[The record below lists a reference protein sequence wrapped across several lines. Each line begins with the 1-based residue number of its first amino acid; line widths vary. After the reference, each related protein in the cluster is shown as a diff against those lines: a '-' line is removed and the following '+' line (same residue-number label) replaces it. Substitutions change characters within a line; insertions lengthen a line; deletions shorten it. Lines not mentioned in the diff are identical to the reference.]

1 MKKISILSALLL
13 FGLPGMLF
21 CQTTLYGLTYGG
33 GQGTG
38 SIIQYTSATNA
49 LTSVFNFPNTPYYP
63 ANGLVQAGNGKLYGM
78 TQAGGTSDS
87 GAVYSFD
94 PATNTKVDLA
104 NFNSTTGGIPVGSM
118 VLASN
123 GKLYGMTYSGGSYG
137 TGTIFTFNPAT
148 NKILKL
154 FDFNGTN
161 GANPQGNLIQATNKK
176 LYGMTTFGGSNNFGT
191 IFSFD
196 LITNTAIKLFDFDS
210 TNGAYPYGSLVQAS
224 NGKLYG
230 TTFAGG
236 IYGDLYSGGYGT
248 VFSFDAVTNTHVKL
262 FDFNQTNGANP
273 ASSLVQASNGKL
285 YGTTAQGGSSANV
298 NNPGYGT
305 IFSFSTDSN
314 ILVKLSDF
322 NHIEGDG
329 QGVVPFGG
337 LVQANNGKLYGM
349 TRAGGVKD
357 YGTIFSFD
365 PSTNI
370 QAGLLSFNIA
380 NGAGPTG
387 TFVKATNGKLY
398 GTASGGTDQRGILF
412 SFDPTTNAQ
421 VDLNDFKSTNGFGP
435 AGGLVQAGNGKYYGV
450 TAFGGTAIWG
460 TIFSF
465 DQATNT
471 QANLYNFNGANGS
484 TPLSGL
490 VSASNGKLYGMTYQG
505 GANDIGTIFSFNPT
519 TNTQAKLFDFNYAS
533 SGGYPHGSL
542 VQAGNGKLYGMTQGG
557 GSGGYGTI
565 FSFDPTANTFT
576 KLFDFNGT
584 NGGIPYGSLVQAAN
598 GKLYG
603 MTYQGGANDFGTL
616 FSFDPTTN
624 VQVKLVDFNAVNG
637 AYPVA
642 NLIQASNGKLY
653 GMTYGGGSSDYG
665 VIFSFD
671 PAANTFIKLFD
682 FDNTRGAYPFG
693 SLDQA
698 SDGKLYGMTY
708 GGGSN
713 NKGVVFS
720 YDITSA
726 LFAKLQD
733 FNGTNGAIPN
743 LDNHFTE
750 KLCINANGLTTTN
763 ITASGATLNWTA
775 PVDPTQWQV
784 QYKPTIPGS
793 VYVSV
798 LVTGDKRSLNV
809 SPLLPNQAY
818 TWKIRAK
825 CNKTFTIYTTPA
837 NFTTLASLANATSFN
852 SIKENDYRA
861 IKAYPNPAKGQ
872 FILAFHLPE
881 NINANAKIQLVDIV
895 GKTIYTDNA
904 ALNSGTFQKTIVTPA
919 ALANGLYIVR
929 VIVNEKTY
937 MTQLVFEK

>member
-13 FGLPGMLF
+13 FGLPGILF

-49 LTSVFNFPNTPYYP
+49 LASVFNFPNTPYYP
-63 ANGLVQAGNGKLYGM
+63 ANELVQAGNGKLYGL

-94 PATNTKVDLA
+94 PVTNTKVDLA
-104 NFNSTTGGIPVGSM
+104 NFSNATGGIPVGSM
-118 VLASN
+118 VLAAN
-123 GKLYGMTYSGGSYG
+123 GKLYGMTYAGGSYG
-137 TGTIFTFNPAT
+137 AGTIFTFSTTT
-148 NKILKL
+148 NKIVKL

-161 GANPQGNLIQATNKK
+161 GASPQGKLIQATNKK
-176 LYGMTTFGGSNNFGT
+176 LYGMTPFGGSHNFGT

-196 LITNTAIKLFDFDS
+196 LTTNTQSKLFDFDS

-230 TTFAGG
+230 TTFGGG
-236 IYGDLYSGGYGT
+236 IYGDLYGASYGT
-248 VFSFDAVTNTHVKL
+248 IFSFDPVTNTQVKL
-262 FDFNQTNGANP
+262 HDFNQTNGANP

-285 YGTTAQGGSSANV
+285 YGTTAQGGSSANAF
-298 NNPGYGT
+298 NPGYGT
-305 IFSFSTDSN
+305 IFSFNIDSG
-314 ILVKLSDF
+314 ILVKQFEYDYD
-322 NHIEGDG
+322 NHPENGAT
-329 QGVVPFGG
+329 PFGG
-337 LVQANNGKLYGM
+337 FVRANNGKLYGM
-349 TRAGGVKD
+349 TSAGGNND

-370 QAGLLSFNIA
+370 QAKLLSFSLA
-380 NGAGPTG
+380 NGAAPTG
-387 TFVKATNGKLY
+387 SLLQATNGKLY
-398 GTASGGTDQRGILF
+398 GTASGGTDQRGIIF
-412 SFDPTTNAQ
+412 SFDPATNAQ
-421 VDLNDFKSTNGFGP
+421 VDLNDFKSSNGFGP

-450 TAFGGTAIWG
+450 TAYGGTGVWG

-465 DQATNT
+465 DATTNT

-484 TPLSGL
+484 SPLSGL
-490 VSASNGKLYGMTYQG
+490 VSASNGKLYGMTFQG
-505 GANDIGTIFSFNPT
+505 GANDIGTIFSFDPT
-519 TNTQAKLFDFNYAS
+519 TNTQVKLFDFNYAS
-533 SGGYPHGSL
+533 SGGYAHGSL

-565 FSFDPTANTFT
+565 FSFDPTPKTFT

-584 NGGIPYGSLVQAAN
+584 NGGTPYGSLVQAAN

-603 MTYQGGANDFGTL
+603 MTYAGGANGSGTL

-624 VQVKLVDFNAVNG
+624 VQVKLVDFNTVNG
-637 AYPVA
+637 AYPVC

-653 GMTYGGGSSDYG
+653 GMTYGGGSSNYG

-671 PAANTFIKLFD
+671 PTVNTFVKLFD

-693 SLDQA
+693 SLNQA
-698 SDGKLYGMTY
+698 SNGKLYGMTY

-726 LFAKLQD
+726 LFTKLQD
-733 FNGTNGAIPN
+733 FNGSNGAIPN
-743 LDNHFTE
+743 FENHFTE
-750 KLCINANGLTTTN
+750 KLCINATGLTTTN
-763 ITASGATLNWTA
+763 ITASGATFNWTA

-793 VYVSV
+793 VYTSV

-809 SPLLPNQAY
+809 SSLLPNQAY
-818 TWKIRAK
+818 TWKIRAQ
-825 CNKTFTIYTTPA
+825 CNKTFTLYTTPVS
-837 NFTTLASLANATSFN
+837 FTTLAALANATSFN
-852 SIKENDYRA
+852 SLKENDYGA

-872 FILAFHLPE
+872 FILALHLPE

-904 ALNSGTFQKTIVTPA
+904 ALNGGAFQKTIATPA

-937 MTQLVFEK
+937 ITQLVFQK